1 MILSPTLHTPFSF
14 SWLLQM
20 LYRNFFSFWSSHLL
34 SVLHAWKKKKKAYS
48 ESPIVHQY
56 RLGYCLWFL
65 PTNLMIQV
73 SCRRIWCI
81 WSWLSFIY
89 IWIPRIFFCNSLK
102 ILCIFL
108 GLCKTSGSYSE
119 NFSCSGLLFSSID
132 LWICFCVHTTL
143 VSSLEACN
151 KPYSLEW

>member
-1 MILSPTLHTPFSF
+1 MILSPTLHTPLSF

-20 LYRNFFSFWSSHLL
+20 LYRNFFSFWSCHLS
-34 SVLHAWKKKKKAYS
+34 SVLHAWKKKIKAYS

-65 PTNLMIQV
+65 PTNLMTQV
-73 SCRRIWCI
+73 SCRSIWCI
-81 WSWLSFIY
+81 WNWLSFIY
-89 IWIPRIFFCNSLK
+89 IWIPRIFLCNSLK

-119 NFSCSGLLFSSID
+119 IFSCSGLLFSSIG

-143 VSSLEACN
+143 VLSLEACT

>member
-1 MILSPTLHTPFSF
+1 MWFSLLPCILPF
-14 SWLLQM
+14 
-20 LYRNFFSFWSSHLL
+20 H
-34 SVLHAWKKKKKAYS
+34 SVGCYKCCIETFLVFEVPICQVSLMSEKKLKAYS
-48 ESPIVHQY
+48 EIPIVHQY

-65 PTNLMIQV
+65 PTNLMIQI
-73 SCRRIWCI
+73 SCRSIWCI

-108 GLCKTSGSYSE
+108 GLCKTSGWYSE
-119 NFSCSGLLFSSID
+119 ISSCSGLLFSSTG
-132 LWICFCVHTTL
+132 LWIRFCVHTTL
-143 VSSLEACN
+143 VLSLEACN

>member
-1 MILSPTLHTPFSF
+1 MILSPTLQTPLSF
-14 SWLLQM
+14 SRLLQM
-20 LYRNFFSFWSSHLL
+20 LYRNFFSFWSSHLS
-34 SVLHAWKKKKKAYS
+34 SVLNAWKKKWKAYS

-56 RLGYCLWFL
+56 CLGYCLWFL

-73 SCRRIWCI
+73 SCRSIWCI

-89 IWIPRIFFCNSLK
+89 IWIPRIFLCNSLK

-108 GLCKTSGSYSE
+108 GLCKTSDWYSE
-119 NFSCSGLLFSSID
+119 ISSCSGLLFSSIG
-132 LWICFCVHTTL
+132 LWIRFCVHTTL
-143 VSSLEACN
+143 VLSLEAYN